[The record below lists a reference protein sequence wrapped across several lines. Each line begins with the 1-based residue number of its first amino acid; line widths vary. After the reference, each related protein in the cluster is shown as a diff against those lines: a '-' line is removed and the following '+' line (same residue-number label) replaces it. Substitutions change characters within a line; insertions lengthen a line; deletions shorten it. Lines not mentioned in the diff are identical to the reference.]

1 MYAISPCPR
10 GAGGFTLIESM
21 VGLVVLGILL
31 AVGVPQMTGWLAGT
45 RATGA
50 AQFYADGFAQA
61 RNLAMTHNSQSRLVF
76 APGANG
82 QPGWQIDVCLR
93 SSDNP
98 CTDGSNDWSTA
109 TTAAKGATGPTADYR
124 SLVRGADTLPP
135 TTMLTVT
142 LDPADDDAVYFTPLG
157 WIDAGQ
163 QNQVRRVD
171 LAPAGALVGKFKP
184 SAVVLTLGGMAVTC
198 VPGAGSGDSR
208 RCPP

>member
-1 MYAISPCPR
+1 MYAINPPR
-10 GAGGFTLIESM
+10 HATGGFTLIESM

-31 AVGVPQMTGWLAGT
+31 AVGVPQMSGWLAGT

-76 APGANG
+76 VSGENR
-82 QPGWQIDVCLR
+82 QPGWQIDLCLR
-93 SSDNP
+93 NSGNP
-98 CTDGSNDWSTA
+98 CTDVSNDWSTS
-109 TTAAKGATGPTADYR
+109 TTAAKGATGATAGYR

-142 LDPADDDAVYFTPLG
+142 LDPEDDDAVYFTPLG

-163 QNQVRRVD
+163 TNQVLRVD
-171 LAPAGALVGKFKP
+171 LAPAGALVGEFKA

-198 VPGAGSGDSR
+198 LPGAAPSDSR
-208 RCPP
+208 RCPQ